1 MVALGPDT
9 WRREQDPC
17 PAIVGIALIRSGAK
31 KRRYLMF
38 TRLRSTWLA
47 GGGAM
52 LLALSLSGVVAA
64 AALVTAIATPPTDEP
79 LPVVVDTT
87 QTWED
92 LDGNGIDDDCQDVV
106 EANEAL
112 AAEAEAAAD
121 LNADGVISTSEAA
134 QSGRIGGTNCNHG
147 GYVSTVAHTED
158 ACATE
163 TGTETG
169 TDTGTETGTE
179 TVVDPACEAPA
190 EETTEDTTEPVV
202 CEAAPVAE
210 EPVVEEPVDTAP
222 NAHGKAVSKVA
233 QDKDAVGGK
242 NCNHGGAVSE
252 VAKDKA
258 AKDARKA
265 AHDAAKAERGSKGHG
280 KNK

>member
-1 MVALGPDT
+1 
-9 WRREQDPC
+9 
-17 PAIVGIALIRSGAK
+17 
-31 KRRYLMF
+31 MF

-64 AALVTAIATPPTDEP
+64 AALVTAIATPQADEP

-87 QTWED
+87 LTWED
-92 LDGNGIDDDCQDVV
+92 LDGNGVDDDCQDAV
-106 EANEAL
+106 EADET
-112 AAEAEAAAD
+112 AAAAAEAAAD

-169 TDTGTETGTE
+169 TE
-179 TVVDPACEAPA
+179 TVVVEPACEAPA
-190 EETTEDTTEPVV
+190 EEPAEDTTEPVV

-222 NAHGKAVSKVA
+222 NAHGKAVAKVA

-252 VAKDKA
+252 VAKDHAAQDA
-258 AKDARKA
+258 AKEARKA
-265 AHDAAKAERGSKGHG
+265 AREAAKAERGSKAHG
-280 KNK
+280 KPNR

>member
-1 MVALGPDT
+1 
-9 WRREQDPC
+9 
-17 PAIVGIALIRSGAK
+17 
-31 KRRYLMF
+31 MF

-47 GGGAM
+47 GGGAL
-52 LLALSLSGVVAA
+52 LLALSLSGAVAA
-64 AALVTAIATPPTDEP
+64 AALVTAIATPQADEP

-87 QTWED
+87 LTFED
-92 LDGNGIDDDCQDVV
+92 LDGNGIDDDCQDAVV
-106 EANEAL
+106 IDEAV
-112 AAEAEAAAD
+112 AAAAEAAAD

-147 GYVSTVAHTED
+147 GYVSTVAQ
-158 ACATE
+158 
-163 TGTETG
+163 
-169 TDTGTETGTE
+169 
-179 TVVDPACEAPA
+179 
-190 EETTEDTTEPVV
+190 TEDTEEPAEDASEPVV

-210 EPVVEEPVDTAP
+210 EPVADEPVVEEPVDTAP

-252 VAKDKA
+252 AAKDHTARDA

-265 AHDAAKAERGSKGHG
+265 AHEAAKAERGSKSHG
-280 KNK
+280 KN

>member
-1 MVALGPDT
+1 
-9 WRREQDPC
+9 
-17 PAIVGIALIRSGAK
+17 
-31 KRRYLMF
+31 MF
-38 TRLRSTWLA
+38 TRLRSTSLA

-64 AALVTAIATPPTDEP
+64 AALVTAIATPQANEP

-87 QTWED
+87 LTFED
-92 LDGNGIDDDCQDVV
+92 LDGDGIDDDCQDAVV
-106 EANEAL
+106 ADEA
-112 AAEAEAAAD
+112 AAAAAEAAAD

-158 ACATE
+158 ACADSAATE
-163 TGTETG
+163 
-169 TDTGTETGTE
+169 TGTETGTE
-179 TVVDPACEAPA
+179 TVVADPACEEPA
-190 EETTEDTTEPVV
+190 EDAEEPAADAEAPVV

-210 EPVVEEPVDTAP
+210 EPVVEEPLDTAP

-252 VAKDKA
+252 VAKDRAAKDA

-265 AHDAAKAERGSKGHG
+265 AHDAAKAERGSKAHG

>member
-1 MVALGPDT
+1 
-9 WRREQDPC
+9 
-17 PAIVGIALIRSGAK
+17 
-31 KRRYLMF
+31 MF
-38 TRLRSTWLA
+38 TRLRSTGLA
-47 GGGAM
+47 GGGAL

-64 AALVTAIATPPTDEP
+64 AALVTAIATPQANEP

-87 QTWED
+87 LTFED
-92 LDGNGIDDDCQDVV
+92 LNGDGIDDDCQDAVV
-106 EANEAL
+106 ADEA
-112 AAEAEAAAD
+112 AAAAAEAAAD

-134 QSGRIGGTNCNHG
+134 QSGRIGGKNCNHG
-147 GYVSTVAHTED
+147 GYVSTVNHTED
-158 ACATE
+158 ACADPAATE
-163 TGTETG
+163 TGTETA
-169 TDTGTETGTE
+169 TETV
-179 TVVDPACEAPA
+179 VVDPACEEPAEDAEAPA
-190 EETTEDTTEPVV
+190 ADAEAPVA

-210 EPVVEEPVDTAP
+210 EPVVAEPLDTAP

-252 VAKDKA
+252 VAKDRAAKDA

>member
-1 MVALGPDT
+1 
-9 WRREQDPC
+9 
-17 PAIVGIALIRSGAK
+17 
-31 KRRYLMF
+31 MF
-38 TRLRSTWLA
+38 TQLRSTWLA

-87 QTWED
+87 LTWED
-92 LDGNGIDDDCQDVV
+92 LDGNGVDDDCQDAV
-106 EANEAL
+106 EAD
-112 AAEAEAAAD
+112 EAEAAAAEAAVD

-134 QSGRIGGTNCNHG
+134 QSGRIGGKNCNHG
-147 GYVSTVAHTED
+147 GYVSTVNHTED

-169 TDTGTETGTE
+169 TEPV
-179 TVVDPACEAPA
+179 VVDPACEAPA
-190 EETTEDTTEPVV
+190 EDTTEPPEDTTEPVV

-210 EPVVEEPVDTAP
+210 EPVADEPVDTAP

-233 QDKDAVGGK
+233 HDKDAVGGK

-252 VAKDKA
+252 AAKDHA

>member
-1 MVALGPDT
+1 
-9 WRREQDPC
+9 
-17 PAIVGIALIRSGAK
+17 
-31 KRRYLMF
+31 MF

-47 GGGAM
+47 GGGAL

-64 AALVTAIATPPTDEP
+64 AALVTAIATPQADEP

-87 QTWED
+87 LTFED
-92 LDGNGIDDDCQDVV
+92 LDGNGVDDDCQDAVV
-106 EANEAL
+106 ADEP
-112 AAEAEAAAD
+112 AAAAAEAAAD

-134 QSGRIGGTNCNHG
+134 QSGRTGGTNCNHG
-147 GYVSTVAHTED
+147 GYVSTVAQTE
-158 ACATE
+158 
-163 TGTETG
+163 
-169 TDTGTETGTE
+169 
-179 TVVDPACEAPA
+179 P
-190 EETTEDTTEPVV
+190 TEDTEEPTEDTAEPVV
-202 CEAAPVAE
+202 CEAAPVAEEPVAE

-222 NAHGKAVSKVA
+222 NAHGKAVAKVA

-252 VAKDKA
+252 VAKDHAAKDA

-265 AHDAAKAERGSKGHG
+265 AHDAAKAAHGSKAHG